1 MKEHHAVRSSR
12 REFMGRAG
20 LAAAAGLLSM
30 PRAESAA
37 EPPPETT
44 TLRTAHGITMCEAP
58 QSLAEE
64 LLRAEG
70 FTDVRYVVTQNV
82 DQELAAGTVD
92 MVLRYSAPLSVLLD
106 TGVPVAILAG
116 VHIGCIDLF
125 VSNDVRSI
133 RELKGKRVAKD
144 KAVGSATDLF
154 LASILAHVGLH
165 PGRDVRWVDT
175 PFTEWPASL
184 TDGRLD
190 GFLFWPP
197 YTQELREKKIGRVI
211 VSTATDRPWSQYFCC
226 MVAARKEYVE
236 KYPVATKR
244 ALRAFLKATDVCA
257 QEPGRVARW
266 LVDRGY
272 TKRVEIAERMLRE
285 LPYNKWREYDPE
297 DTFRFYALR
306 LHESGLIKSS
316 PKKLIAQ
323 GTDWRFLDELK
334 KELKG

>member
-1 MKEHHAVRSSR
+1 MISR
-12 REFMGRAG
+12 RDLLRSIPGTV
-20 LAAAAGLLSM
+20 GLLGWPPGYASG
-30 PRAESAA
+30 

-44 TLRTAHGITMCEAP
+44 TLRTAHGNTMCEAP
-58 QSLAEE
+58 QSFAEE

-70 FTDVRYVVTQNV
+70 FTDVRYVVTPNV
-82 DQELAAGTVD
+82 DQELAAGQVD

-106 TGVPVAILAG
+106 TGVPVVILAG

-125 VSNDVRSI
+125 VSKEVRSV
-133 RELKGKRVAKD
+133 RELKGRRVAMD
-144 KAVGSATDLF
+144 KAIGSATDLW

-165 PGRDVRWVDT
+165 PHRDVHWVDM
-175 PFTEWPASL
+175 PFTEWPAAL
-184 TDGRLD
+184 TAGKLD
-190 GFLFWPP
+190 GFLSWPP
-197 YTQELREKKIGRVI
+197 YAQELRERKIGRVI
-211 VSTATDRPWSQYFCC
+211 LSTTTDRPWSQYFCC
-226 MVAARKEYVE
+226 MVTARKEYVE
-236 KYPVATKR
+236 KHPVATKR
-244 ALRAFLKATDVCA
+244 ALRAILKATDVCA

-306 LHESGLIKSS
+306 LHEAGLIKSS

-323 GTDWRFLDELK
+323 GTDWRFLNELK

>member
-44 TLRTAHGITMCEAP
+44 TLRTAHGNTMCEAP

-70 FTDVRYVVTQNV
+70 FTDVRYVVTPNV
-82 DQELAAGTVD
+82 DQELAAGKVD
-92 MVLRYSAPLSVLLD
+92 MVLRYSAPLSVMLD
-106 TGVPVAILAG
+106 NGVPVVILAG

-125 VSNDVRSI
+125 VSKEVRSV
-133 RELKGKRVAKD
+133 RELKGRRVAMD
-144 KAVGSATDLF
+144 KAIGSATDLF
-154 LASILAHVGLH
+154 LATILAHVGLH
-165 PGRDVRWVDT
+165 PRRDVQWVDT
-175 PFTEWPASL
+175 PLTEWPAGL
-184 TDGRLD
+184 TAGKLD
-190 GFLFWPP
+190 GFLSWPP
-197 YTQELREKKIGRVI
+197 YAQELREKQIGRVI
-211 VSTATDRPWSQYFCC
+211 LSTATDRPWSQYFCC
-226 MVAARKEYVE
+226 MVATRKEYVE

-272 TKRVEIAERMLRE
+272 TKRIEIAERMLRE

-323 GTDWRFLDELK
+323 GTDWRFLNELK

>member
-1 MKEHHAVRSSR
+1 MKEHHAMRSSR
-12 REFMGRAG
+12 REFMGGVG
-20 LAAAAGLLSM
+20 LAAAAGLLTM
-30 PRAESAA
+30 PRPVSAA

-44 TLRTAHGITMCEAP
+44 TLRTAHGNTMCEAP
-58 QSLAEE
+58 QSFAEE
-64 LLRAEG
+64 LLRADG

-82 DQELAAGTVD
+82 DQELAAGKVD

-106 TGVPVAILAG
+106 NGVPVVILAG

-125 VSNDVRSI
+125 VRKEVRSV
-133 RELKGKRVAKD
+133 RELKGRRVAKD
-144 KAVGSATDLF
+144 KALGSATDLF

-165 PGRDVRWVDT
+165 PHRDVQWVDT
-175 PFTEWPASL
+175 PLTEWPAGL
-184 TDGRLD
+184 TAGKLD
-190 GFLFWPP
+190 GFLSWPP
-197 YTQELREKKIGRVI
+197 YAQELREQQIGRVI
-211 VSTATDRPWSQYFCC
+211 LSTATDRPWSQYFCC
-226 MVAARKEYVE
+226 MVTARKEYVE
-236 KYPVATKR
+236 KHPVATKR
-244 ALRAFLKATDVCA
+244 ALRAILKATDVCA

-266 LVDRGY
+266 LVNRGY

-323 GTDWRFLDELK
+323 GTDWRFLNELK